1 MCKPNLGK
9 SVKDAT
15 NRDGVKEAD
24 RSQTQESTVVGY
36 DANQQA
42 RIHGRLSVQAQPWQI
57 C

>member
-1 MCKPNLGK
+1 VCKPNLGK